1 MLGRSLRC
9 SVQRRSPRAPADRGS
24 GTSRRLCRDG
34 KRRERLYHHCEPS
47 SHGLADARRLHFR
60 SVTAAFSRSFAN
72 LAGAH
77 ANFQTHA
84 CFDYRGDW
92 QGGGDPQSCGNARE
106 RSSWE
111 RQLRDFGRIPQFR
124 PWVPRPPPE
133 KPTSLGGLC
142 LEIGNA
148 TMPVNGHRK
157 FGTIIPY
164 QILAC
169 NNANE

>member
-1 MLGRSLRC
+1 LRSQGHSQIWPERT
-9 SVQRRSPRAPADRGS
+9 P
-24 GTSRRLCRDG
+24 TSKPD
-34 KRRERLYHHCEPS
+34 
-47 SHGLADARRLHFR
+47 
-60 SVTAAFSRSFAN
+60 
-72 LAGAH
+72 
-77 ANFQTHA
+77 A
-84 CFDYRGDW
+84 CFDYQGDW

-133 KPTSLGGLC
+133 KQTSLGGLC

-148 TMPVNGHRK
+148 TMSVNGHRK